1 MAPKSRP
8 VEWTLSLLRPGRPH
22 GALCCRSSDPTPE
35 PVHWILSNGKTWCP
49 KMSDFGWFWYFE
61 TKPKL
66 PKTPWVYDGVSIS
79 SFCFKWSGFRCWAL
93 RHGPWRKT
101 GLGALRGWALPVG
114 SSQGMSWWLPEAKG
128 APIRRSH
135 EEVKDEIHSFRKD
148 LTCWDGISNETSHD
162 SSHLHCS
169 IPMTPTLLERSGNHT
184 PKQICMQKCSGQLLS
199 SEAEGLSSNSC
210 RFDRA
215 PGHGDLV
222 PQSWWWISDF
232 ARRFRCGRFV
242 FWNSEEHTK
251 QTAYCLQSWKQQS
264 CFFFSPMAFWRTPKI
279 IFHAIVLDEHEVQN
293 FLGEGK
299 LQAKSSLVRL
309 YHQ

>member
-1 MAPKSRP
+1 
-8 VEWTLSLLRPGRPH
+8 
-22 GALCCRSSDPTPE
+22 
-35 PVHWILSNGKTWCP
+35 
-49 KMSDFGWFWYFE
+49 
-61 TKPKL
+61 
-66 PKTPWVYDGVSIS
+66 
-79 SFCFKWSGFRCWAL
+79 
-93 RHGPWRKT
+93 
-101 GLGALRGWALPVG
+101 
-114 SSQGMSWWLPEAKG
+114 
-128 APIRRSH
+128 
-135 EEVKDEIHSFRKD
+135 
-148 LTCWDGISNETSHD
+148 
-162 SSHLHCS
+162 
-169 IPMTPTLLERSGNHT
+169 MTPTLLERSGNHT